1 MNFRTLLPGTFK
13 GNIRIRKLWLHHNP
27 LRWVEQNLTVCLI
40 IFHHIQHFYKCIM
53 VFKKKSIMFTF
64 VNAPH
69 SIFFSLAIPP
79 LKTGPKQNDALNLA
93 TLDQIKKMEER
104 RHNHRQHHHYQRH
117 STITIIITI
126 ISIINIITINVK
138 IPSPGQFKTLPS
150 QP

>member
-1 MNFRTLLPGTFK
+1 M
-13 GNIRIRKLWLHHNP
+13 
-27 LRWVEQNLTVCLI
+27 
-40 IFHHIQHFYKCIM
+40 QHFYKCIM

-64 VNAPH
+64 VNVPH

-93 TLDQIKKMEER
+93 TLDQIKKMEEK

-117 STITIIITI
+117 STITTIITI
-126 ISIINIITINVK
+126 IAIITINVI